1 MNSLSLHSRG
11 LLGGLGLL
19 LAMNAVAEPTGA
31 PLQRPALSVVH
42 AERAYLLGA
51 AEAGERLVAVGERG
65 IIVLSDDQGASWR
78 QVPTPVS
85 VTLTT
90 VRFADAR
97 NGYAVGHGGSVLT
110 SQDGGE
116 HWTLRLEGQRAA
128 QILLQ
133 AAREG
138 GDARALGDAERLVA
152 EGADKPFLDVWVAD
166 ARQAVAVGAYG
177 LALATR
183 DGGQSWQPLLSP
195 DDNPSGLHLN
205 AVRGDGQRVLIVGE
219 QGLVLLSED
228 RGAHFRPLHTPY
240 AGSFFTAE
248 LLPHGGLLV
257 AGLRGTTL
265 RSDDAGA
272 NWVSLAAPVEA
283 AITASA
289 MAADGEPLLAS
300 QAGLLLR
307 VQGRRLQPLNR
318 QPLPALN
325 NLLPT
330 RKGELLVLSEQGV
343 RLIPAGEEK

>member
-1 MNSLSLHSRG
+1 MNSLSLHYRS
-11 LLGGLGLL
+11 LLGALGLL
-19 LAMNAVAEPTGA
+19 LAMSAGAEPVGA
-31 PLQRPALSVVH
+31 PLQRPALNVLH
-42 AERAYLLGA
+42 GERTYLLGA
-51 AEAGERLVAVGERG
+51 DEAGARLVAVGERG

-78 QVPTPVS
+78 QVQTPVS

-97 NGYAVGHGGSVLT
+97 NGYAVGHGGSVLV
-110 SQDGGE
+110 SQDAGE
-116 HWTLRLEGQRAA
+116 HWTLILEGQQAA

-133 AAREG
+133 AARDG
-138 GDARALGDAERLVA
+138 GNARAIAEAERLVA
-152 EGADKPFLDVWVAD
+152 DGADKPFLDIQVSD
-166 ARQAVAVGAYG
+166 AKHAIVVGAYG
-177 LALATR
+177 LALVTR
-183 DGGQSWQPLLSP
+183 DAGHSWQAALSP
-195 DDNPSGLHLN
+195 EDNPGGLHLN
-205 AVRGDGQRVLIVGE
+205 AVRADGQRVLIVGE

-240 AGSFFTAE
+240 GGSFFTAE
-248 LLPHGGLLV
+248 LLPRGGLLV

-272 NWVSLAAPVEA
+272 SWVPLAAPVEA

-289 MAADGEPLLAS
+289 LDTNGEPLLAS

-307 VQGRRLQPLNR
+307 VQGGHLQPLNR

-330 RKGELLVLSEQGV
+330 REGKLFVLSEQGV
-343 RLIPAGEEK
+343 RLFSAGDEK